1 MKAVVHTTFAE
12 RLGRMLGQTWRGC
25 VRLDRRANGWLV
37 AQGWTPNVAKVV
49 LAVIKLTALGILL
62 YVAFWLALLIGGIL
76 AAAWIARQ
84 DNTEGD
90 SDFLGRK
97 AEERDHRE
105 GLFYHPT
112 MHNDDPD
119 PRFEDD

>member
-1 MKAVVHTTFAE
+1 MGATVE
-12 RLGRMLGQTWRGC
+12 I
-25 VRLDRRANGWLV
+25 
-37 AQGWTPNVAKVV
+37 P
-49 LAVIKLTALGILL
+49 
-62 YVAFWLALLIGGIL
+62 YWLALLIGGIL
-76 AAAWIARQ
+76 AAAWIAGQ

-90 SDFLGRK
+90 PDFLGRK